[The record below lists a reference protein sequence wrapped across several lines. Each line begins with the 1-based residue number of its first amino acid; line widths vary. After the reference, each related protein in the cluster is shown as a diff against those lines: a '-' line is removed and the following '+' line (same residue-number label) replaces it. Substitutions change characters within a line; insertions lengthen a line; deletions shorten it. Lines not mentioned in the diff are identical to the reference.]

1 MKQIRIFDTTLRD
14 GEQAPGC
21 SMDLAEKL
29 EIALALE
36 RMGVDVIEAGFAIA
50 SVGDAQAIS
59 EVAKVVKHATV
70 ASLARATRQD
80 IDAAW
85 EAVRHAAHPRIHTFI
100 ATSPTHMEYKL
111 KMSQEE
117 VLKTISVMVAY
128 ACSLCPDVEFSAED
142 ASRSEPA
149 FLARAVEAAILAG
162 ARTVNIPDT
171 VGYALPEEMGSL
183 ITYLRQNVPGID
195 DVALACHCHND
206 LGLGVA
212 NTLAAAAAGVT
223 QIECTVNGIGERAGN
238 AALEE
243 IVMALHTRK
252 DLLQAECRIDTT
264 KLYPTSRLV
273 YHILGLNAPINKAIV
288 GRNAFAHEAGIHQHG
303 VMANRETYEIMT
315 PESVGLTQN
324 KMVLGKHS
332 GKHAVER
339 VYLQMGYDLNRE
351 DMDQLFIRFKALC
364 DRKKTISSQ
373 DLEALI
379 SHKAEPVQKGY
390 RLDKYTVN
398 SGNVVSASAVVR
410 LLDDDKAVQEVAV
423 GNGPIDAALNAID
436 KLIQA
441 GEHTLVDYTIQTI
454 SEGKDAQGE
463 AILKISYPGGTVTG
477 RGLSTD
483 VVEASLLA
491 YVNAMNKLL

>member
-1 MKQIRIFDTTLRD
+1 MKTIKFFDTTLRD

-36 RMGVDVIEAGFAIA
+36 KMGVDVIEAGFAIA
-50 SVGDAQAIS
+50 SKGDAQSVA
-59 EVAKVVKHATV
+59 EVAKVIKHSTV
-70 ASLARATRQD
+70 ASLARATKGD

-85 EAVRHAAHPRIHTFI
+85 EAVKGARHPRIHTFL

-111 KMSQEE
+111 KMSEDK
-117 VLKTISVMVAY
+117 VLQTISEMVAY
-128 ACSLCPDVEFSAED
+128 ARSLCPDVEFSAED
-142 ASRSEPA
+142 ATRSELP
-149 FLARAVEAAILAG
+149 FLAKAVSAAIQAG
-162 ARTVNIPDT
+162 ASTINLPDT
-171 VGYALPEEMGSL
+171 VGYALPHEMSRM
-183 ITYLRQNVPGID
+183 IDYIYAHVPEAK
-195 DVALACHCHND
+195 DVTLATHCHND
-206 LGLGVA
+206 LGLAVA
-212 NTLAAAAAGVT
+212 NTLAAIQSGVT
-223 QIECTVNGIGERAGN
+223 QVECTINGIGERAGN

-243 IVMALHTRK
+243 IAMAIHTRK
-252 DLLQAECRIDTT
+252 DELQADFRLDTT

-273 YHILGLNAPINKAIV
+273 YHILGLSAPINKAIV

-332 GKHAVER
+332 GKHAVEAAFQQ
-339 VYLQMGYDLNRE
+339 LGYE
-351 DMDQLFIRFKALC
+351 VSKEEMEQLFVRFKELC
-364 DRKKTISSQ
+364 DRKKTVSTQ
-373 DLEALI
+373 DLEALV
-379 SHKAEPVQKGY
+379 SHKGDPVQKGY

-398 SGNVVSASAVVR
+398 SGNAVSASAVVR
-410 LLDDDKAVQEVAV
+410 LRNGDEVIEEVAV
-423 GNGPIDAALNAID
+423 GNGPIDAALKAID
-436 KLIQA
+436 KIMPV
-441 GEHTLVDYTIQTI
+441 GEHALMDYAIQTI

-463 AILKISYPGGTVTG
+463 AVLKITQGDSTVTG

-491 YVNAMNKLL
+491 YVNGMNKLL

>member
-36 RMGVDVIEAGFAIA
+36 KMGVDVIEAGFAIA
-50 SVGDAQAIS
+50 SKGDAQAIS
-59 EVAKVVKHATV
+59 EVAKVIKHCTV
-70 ASLARATRQD
+70 ASLARATKPD

-85 EAVRHAAHPRIHTFI
+85 EAVRHAAHPRIHTFL

-117 VLKTISVMVAY
+117 VLKTISTMVAY

-142 ASRSEPA
+142 ASRSEPV
-149 FLARAVEAAILAG
+149 FLAKAVEAAILAG
-162 ARTVNIPDT
+162 AKTINIPDT
-171 VGYALPEEMGSL
+171 VGYALPEELGSL
-183 ITYLRQNVPGID
+183 ITYLLQNVPGIEGVD
-195 DVALACHCHND
+195 LACHCHND

-212 NTLAAAAAGVT
+212 NTLAAVAAGVT

-252 DLLQAECRIDTT
+252 DLLQADCRIDTT

-273 YHILGLNAPINKAIV
+273 YHILGLSAPINKAIV

-339 VYLQMGYDLNRE
+339 VYHQMGYELSQE
-351 DMDQLFIRFKALC
+351 ELDQLFIRFKALC
-364 DRKKTISSQ
+364 DRKKVISSQ

-390 RLDKYTVN
+390 KLDKYTVN
-398 SGNVVSASAVVR
+398 SGNVVSASAVVQ
-410 LLDDDKAVQEVAV
+410 LFDGDKIVQEVAV

-436 KLIQA
+436 KLMPA
-441 GEHTLVDYTIQTI
+441 GEHTLVDYAIQTI

>member
-1 MKQIRIFDTTLRD
+1 MRQIRIFDTTLRD

-36 RMGVDVIEAGFAIA
+36 KMGVDVIEAGFAIA
-50 SVGDAQAIS
+50 SKGDAQAIS
-59 EVAKVVKHATV
+59 EVAKVIKQSTV
-70 ASLARATRQD
+70 ASLARATKQD

-85 EAVRHAAHPRIHTFI
+85 DAVRHAAHPRIHTFL

-117 VLKTISVMVAY
+117 VLKTISTMVAY

-149 FLARAVEAAILAG
+149 FLAKAIETAILAG
-162 ARTVNIPDT
+162 AKTINIPDT
-171 VGYALPEEMGSL
+171 VGYALPEELGSL
-183 ITYLRQNVPGID
+183 ITYLRQNVPGIE
-195 DVALACHCHND
+195 DVDLACHCHND

-212 NTLAAAAAGVT
+212 NTLAAVAAGVT

-252 DLLQAECRIDTT
+252 DLLQADCRIDTT

-273 YHILGLNAPINKAIV
+273 YHILGLSAPINKAIV

-339 VYLQMGYDLNRE
+339 VYHQMGYELSQE
-351 DMDQLFIRFKALC
+351 ELDQLYIRFKALC
-364 DRKKTISSQ
+364 DRKKVISSQ

-390 RLDKYTVN
+390 KLDKYTVN
-398 SGNVVSASAVVR
+398 SGNVVSASAVVQ
-410 LLDDDKAVQEVAV
+410 LFDGDKIVQEVAV

-436 KLIQA
+436 KLMPA
-441 GEHTLVDYTIQTI
+441 GEHTLVDYAIQTI

>member
-1 MKQIRIFDTTLRD
+1 MRQIRIFDTTLRD

-36 RMGVDVIEAGFAIA
+36 KMGVDVIEAGFAIA
-50 SVGDAQAIS
+50 SKGDAQAIS
-59 EVAKVVKHATV
+59 EVARVIKHCTV
-70 ASLARATRQD
+70 ASLARATKQD

-85 EAVRHAAHPRIHTFI
+85 DAVRHAAHPRIHTFL

-117 VLKTISVMVAY
+117 VLKTISTMVTY

-142 ASRSEPA
+142 ASRSEPV
-149 FLARAVEAAILAG
+149 FLAKAVEAAILAG
-162 ARTVNIPDT
+162 AKTINIPDT
-171 VGYALPEEMGSL
+171 VGYAMPEELGSL
-183 ITYLRQNVPGID
+183 ITFLRKNVPGIEGVD
-195 DVALACHCHND
+195 LACHCHND

-212 NTLAAAAAGVT
+212 NTLAAMAAGVT

-339 VYLQMGYDLNRE
+339 VYHQMGYELSQE
-351 DMDQLFIRFKALC
+351 EMDQLFIRFKALC

-390 RLDKYTVN
+390 KLDKYTVN

-410 LLDDDKAVQEVAV
+410 LFDGEKTVQEIAV

-436 KLIQA
+436 KLMPA
-441 GEHTLVDYTIQTI
+441 GEHTLVDYAIQTI